1 MPRRVAGTAVII
13 RAMENTCDV
22 LIVGGGLVGS
32 SLACA
37 LEGAG
42 LRVTLAEAVPPVV
55 AAPPSFDE
63 RNLALARASANAL
76 SALGVWRH
84 LASPPAPIHHIH
96 VSSRGDF
103 GAVRL
108 DAAARRMDAFG
119 HVVVARE
126 LGQALEARLVEL
138 HDTERLRPVRVGGI
152 EVLAD
157 GVRASIEHEN
167 GTRALH
173 ARLLVAADGTDSALR
188 GALGIGADVLDY
200 RQTLFVAV
208 AQASRAP
215 PDTAYERFTPDGPVA
230 LLPLGGGRLGSVCT
244 VPAEQAD
251 SVAALDDAGYLALL
265 QQRFGWRA
273 GRFSR
278 VGKRS
283 AYRMRKVT
291 AQRLVAPRAVLIGN
305 AAQTLHPIGAQGF
318 NLGLRD
324 ALTLAELITRAH
336 AEGGDIASPKLLS
349 AYAARRAPDRDA
361 TVAMSDGLVRL
372 FSNTFAPLRLLR
384 SAGFV
389 ALDRVPGLA
398 DGLVSD
404 AMGYG
409 HDVSHWAQEQVA

>member
-1 MPRRVAGTAVII
+1 
-13 RAMENTCDV
+13 MENTCDV

-42 LRVTLAEAVPPVV
+42 LRVALAEAAPPAV

-63 RNLALARASANAL
+63 RNLALARASVTAL
-76 SALGVWRH
+76 TALGVWRH
-84 LASPPAPIHHIH
+84 IASPPAPIRHIH

-108 DAAARRMDAFG
+108 DAAARGLDAFG

-126 LGQALEARLVEL
+126 LGQALEARLAQL
-138 HDTERLRPVRVGGI
+138 RDTTRLRPVRVNGI
-152 EVLAD
+152 GHDAD
-157 GVRASIEHEN
+157 GVIARIERDDGA
-167 GTRALH
+167 GTLH

-188 GALGIGADVLDY
+188 TALGIGVDVHDY
-200 RQTLFVAV
+200 EQTLFVAV
-208 AQASRAP
+208 VQAGKAP

-251 SVAALDDAGYLALL
+251 AVLALDDAAYLDFI

-278 VGKRS
+278 VGRRS
-283 AYRMRKVT
+283 AYRMRKVS
-291 AQRLVAPRAVLIGN
+291 AQRLAAPCAVLVGN

-324 ALTLAELITRAH
+324 ALTLAELVAH
-336 AEGGDIASPKLLS
+336 AHAQGGDIASPELLS
-349 AYAARRAPDRDA
+349 AYVARRAPDRDA
-361 TVAMSDGLVRL
+361 TLAMSDGLVRL

-389 ALDRVPGLA
+389 ALDRIPGLA
-398 DGLVSD
+398 DGLVAD
-404 AMGYG
+404 AMGFG
-409 HDVSHWAQEQVA
+409 HDVSHWARERAA

>member
-1 MPRRVAGTAVII
+1 
-13 RAMENTCDV
+13 METTCDV
-22 LIVGGGLVGS
+22 LIVGSGLVGS

-42 LRVTLAEAVPPVV
+42 LRVTLAEATPPVA
-55 AAPPSFDE
+55 AAPSSFDE
-63 RNLALARASANAL
+63 RNLALARASVNAL
-76 SALGVWRH
+76 TALGVWQH
-84 LASPPAPIHHIH
+84 IASPPALIRHIH

-108 DAAARRMDAFG
+108 DAAARGLDAFG
-119 HVVVARE
+119 HVVIARE
-126 LGQALEARLVEL
+126 LGQALEARLAGL
-138 HDTERLRPVRVGGI
+138 RDTTRLRPVRVNGI
-152 EVLAD
+152 EIQTD
-157 GVRASIEHEN
+157 GVVARIERDA
-167 GTRALH
+167 GATTCH
-173 ARLLVAADGTDSALR
+173 ARLLVAADGTDSAVR
-188 GALGIGADVLDY
+188 TAIGVGADVHDY
-200 RQTLFVAV
+200 EQTLFVAV
-208 AQASRAP
+208 VQAAKAP
-215 PDTAYERFTPDGPVA
+215 PATAYERFTPDGPVA

-278 VGKRS
+278 IGKRS
-283 AYRMRKVT
+283 RYAMHKVA
-291 AQRLVAPRAVLIGN
+291 AQQLVASRVVLVGN

-336 AEGGDIASPKLLS
+336 AEGGDIASPELLS

-361 TVAMSDGLVRL
+361 TLAMSDGLVRL